1 MEVIG
6 WLPGRQARSRSLWIL
21 IGAVAA
27 GLAVSTPAASAAGQR
42 FTGEASRLGAAV
54 DAWGAATDPDLA
66 CRRARAGLRRAR
78 LRLASARRSYRHARG
93 PAARRH
99 RLWVVRKRKAAV
111 GRVKRSVRRH
121 CYASL
126 PLTFPSPAPLPSP
139 PPTPSPSPTPPGETS
154 VAPSNGSPPTIS
166 GAAQAGQ
173 TLTAEPGAWSG
184 SEPIGYGYRWRRC
197 DAGGGGCAD
206 IAGAD
211 GQSYTLAAADV
222 DSTLRVAVTATN
234 AAGSSTASSQP
245 TALVEAEP
253 AAPVNSSPPTV
264 SGTAREGEQLS
275 AQRGVWAGSEPIGY
289 GYQWRRCSSLDVCED
304 VVGASA
310 ESYTLTAAD
319 VGFSMQVRVT
329 ASNAVGWS
337 AASSQRT
344 ATVEAKP
351 VAPVNGS
358 PPTISGAA
366 QAGQTLTAERGAWS
380 GSEPIG
386 YGYRWRRCD
395 AGGGGCAD
403 IVGAD
408 GQSYTLAAADVDS
421 TLRVAVTATNAAGSS
436 TASSQ
441 PTALVEAEPAAPV
454 NSSPP
459 TVSGTARE
467 GEQLSA
473 QRGVWA
479 GSEPIGYGYQWRRC
493 SSLDVCED
501 VVGASAESYTLTA
514 ADVGFSMQVRV
525 TASNAV
531 GWSAASSQRTATV
544 EAKPVAPVN
553 GSPPTISG
561 AAQAGQTLTAER
573 GAWSGSEPIGYGYR
587 WRRCDAG
594 GGGCADI
601 VGADGQSYTLAAADV
616 DSTLRVAVT
625 ATNAAGSSTASS
637 QPTALV
643 EAEPAPDT
651 TAPSAPSGLTATPG
665 DGSVALDWDDNA
677 ESDLAGYRV
686 YRRNADGSW
695 PTSPLTTT
703 TVSNY
708 TNSGLTNGTSYTYR
722 ATAVDGSGN
731 EGAPSSSASAT
742 PAAAPSPEDPV
753 VTAAG
758 DIAGSATDGVPTADL
773 IKAIDPTAVLTLG
786 DNAYEDGT
794 LQQYNDY
801 YDPSWGAFKSKTYP
815 IPGNHDYHTPGGA
828 DYFTYFGA
836 RAQAEYYSYDLGS
849 WHLIA
854 LNGEL
859 PHSAGSPQEVWLK
872 GDLAANAGKC
882 TLAYWHEP
890 RFTSATVHSND
901 TSFDPFWEDLYAAR
915 ADVVLNGHNHN
926 YERFARQNPQGQADP
941 AGMREFVVGTGGES
955 HYGFGGPEPNSE
967 VRNGDTFGV
976 LKLTLHPDSYD
987 FEFAPVAGQTFTDG
1001 PANTKCHNGSGDTT
1015 PPAVPADVATTPG
1028 DGHVALDWSDNSE
1041 ADLAGYRV
1049 YRNGN
1054 RIAGPTGSSYD
1065 DSGVE
1070 NGKSYSY
1077 QVSAIDEAGNES
1089 AKSVAV
1095 AATPQASSSTG
1106 PYPLR
1111 GIYSRETDGSFDRQ
1125 TALGFNLIDS
1135 DPDDLGDVNGT
1146 SEKAMVWVGSY
1157 DRSSCQF
1164 EMSDATLRSHVEAHI
1179 GDPRVAVWYL
1189 SNEPVFGGDADCP
1202 DVYAQH
1208 QARSELIHSID
1219 PDAKTLVVID
1229 GNSGEAGGLPPYT
1242 LDEIPKWKDATDIV
1256 GINAYVC
1263 RQGEPCEYGWIDKLG
1278 QAAAAAGLNFWGQVQ
1293 AFGEPAGQ
1301 GFDMCTDTKCGKP
1314 RLPTADE
1321 LHEQFNHWRATKMTG
1336 YLVFQ
1341 WRWPTTESSLWLANH
1356 PELQSQ
1362 LSLENSR

>member
-6 WLPGRQARSRSLWIL
+6 WSPGRQARSRSLWIL

-27 GLAVSTPAASAAGQR
+27 GLAVSTPAASAAGER
-42 FTGEASRLGAAV
+42 FTSDVRTLDAAV
-54 DAWGAATDPDLA
+54 DGWSSATDSDLA
-66 CRRARAGLRRAR
+66 CRRARTGLRRAR
-78 LRLASARRSYRHARG
+78 LRLASARRRYRHARA
-93 PAARRH
+93 PAARRQW
-99 RLWVVRKRKAAV
+99 LQVVKKRKAAV
-111 GRVKRSVRRH
+111 RRVKRSVRRH

-126 PLTFPSPAPLPSP
+126 PLTFPPPAPLPSP
-139 PPTPSPSPTPPGETS
+139 LPAPSPSPTPPAETA
-154 VAPSNGSPPTIS
+154 VAPSNSSPPTVS
-166 GAAQAGQ
+166 GTAQVGQ
-173 TLTAEPGAWSG
+173 TLTAEPGSWSG

-197 DAGGGGCAD
+197 DGGGGGCSD

-211 GQSYTLAAADV
+211 GQSYTLAEADL

-245 TALVEAEP
+245 TALVEAGP

-275 AQRGVWAGSEPIGY
+275 AQRGVWAGSEPIEY

-304 VVGASA
+304 IVGASA

-319 VGFSMQVRVT
+319 VGFSMQVTVT
-329 ASNAVGWS
+329 ATNAVGWS

-351 VAPVNGS
+351 AAPVNSS
-358 PPTISGAA
+358 PPTVSGTA
-366 QAGQTLTAERGAWS
+366 QVGQTLTAEPGSWS
-380 GSEPIG
+380 GSEPSG

-395 AGGGGCAD
+395 GGGGGCSD
-403 IVGAD
+403 IAGAD
-408 GQSYTLAAADVDS
+408 GQSYTLAEADLDS

-441 PTALVEAEPAAPV
+441 PTALVEA
-454 NSSPP
+454 
-459 TVSGTARE
+459 G
-467 GEQLSA
+467 
-473 QRGVWA
+473 
-479 GSEPIGYGYQWRRC
+479 
-493 SSLDVCED
+493 
-501 VVGASAESYTLTA
+501 
-514 ADVGFSMQVRV
+514 
-525 TASNAV
+525 
-531 GWSAASSQRTATV
+531 
-544 EAKPVAPVN
+544 
-553 GSPPTISG
+553 
-561 AAQAGQTLTAER
+561 
-573 GAWSGSEPIGYGYR
+573 
-587 WRRCDAG
+587 
-594 GGGCADI
+594 
-601 VGADGQSYTLAAADV
+601 
-616 DSTLRVAVT
+616 
-625 ATNAAGSSTASS
+625 
-637 QPTALV
+637 
-643 EAEPAPDT
+643 PDT
-651 TAPSAPSGLTATPG
+651 TAPAAPSGLTATPG

-677 ESDLAGYRV
+677 EPDLAGYRV

-703 TVSNY
+703 TASNY

-722 ATAVDGSGN
+722 VTAVDGSGN
-731 EGAPSSSASAT
+731 ESAPSASVSAT
-742 PAAAPSPEDPV
+742 PVTAPAGDPV

-758 DIAGSATDGVPTADL
+758 DIAGSATDGVPTGNL
-773 IKAIDPTAVLTLG
+773 IKEIDPTAVLTLG

-794 LQQYNDY
+794 LQQYTDY
-801 YDPSWGAFKSKTYP
+801 YDPGWGAFKPKTYP
-815 IPGNHDYHTPGGA
+815 IPGNHDYHTPAGEG
-828 DYFTYFGA
+828 YFTYFGA

-859 PHSAGSPQEVWLK
+859 PHSAGSSQEVWLK
-872 GDLAANAGKC
+872 GDLAANADKC

-890 RFTSATVHSND
+890 RFTSGDVHGND

-955 HYGFGGPEPNSE
+955 HYGFGAPQPNSE
-967 VRNGDTFGV
+967 VRNGESFGV
-976 LKLTLHPDSYD
+976 LKLTLHSGSYE

-1001 PANTKCHNGSGDTT
+1001 PATTRCHNGSGDTT

-1028 DGHVALDWSDNSE
+1028 DGHVALDWSDNPES
-1041 ADLAGYRV
+1041 DLAGYRV
-1049 YRNGN
+1049 YRDGS
-1054 RIAGPTGSSYD
+1054 RIANPVASSYD
-1065 DSGVE
+1065 DSGLE

-1089 AKSVAV
+1089 AKSAAV
-1095 AATPQASSSTG
+1095 AATPQASPSTG

-1146 SEKAMVWVGSY
+1146 SEKAMVGVGSY

-1164 EMSDATLRSHVEAHI
+1164 ETSDATLRSQVEAHV

-1202 DVYAQH
+1202 GVYAQH
-1208 QARSELIHSID
+1208 KQRSELIHSID

-1242 LDEIPKWKDATDIV
+1242 LDEIPKWKDTTDIV
-1256 GINAYVC
+1256 GINAYIC

-1278 QAAAAAGLNFWGQVQ
+1278 QAAAGAGLNFWGQVQ

-1301 GFDMCTDTKCGKP
+1301 GFEMCTDTSCGKP
-1314 RLPTADE
+1314 RLPTPAE
-1321 LHEQFNHWRATKMTG
+1321 LHQQFDHWRATKMSG

-1341 WRWPTTESSLWLANH
+1341 WRWPDNHPDIWLANQ